1 MPAAILFL
9 LLLWVFSGCTVRY
22 YPKDLVD
29 FSQYHDGPI
38 PPDVAQWLKSGSQT
52 RVTPPIQ
59 AVATKLSAETRRER
73 LYNAVQYVWSQMHY
87 DRWLNSQMFTRTAD
101 ELFREKVLGGCS
113 DFALA
118 EVALFRALDIPS
130 RLVVTANVDWML
142 RYQKD
147 PLFLTTGH
155 VFIEV
160 FLEDKWFLVDSTY
173 RFLFSD
179 YDLKRK
185 SYPRREYLCVKGTDY
200 WEMGF
205 TEVALFIE
213 KAGVLARGFQE
224 VRYRDPGY
232 PQQKI

>member
-1 MPAAILFL
+1 
-9 LLLWVFSGCTVRY
+9 
-22 YPKDLVD
+22 
-29 FSQYHDGPI
+29 
-38 PPDVAQWLKSGSQT
+38 VARWLNSGSQT
-52 RVTPPIQ
+52 RVTPLIQ
-59 AVATKLSAETRRER
+59 AVALQLSAETRRER
-73 LYNAVQYVWSQMHY
+73 LYNAVQYIWSNMRY

-101 ELFREKVLGGCS
+101 QLFQEKVLGGCS

-118 EVALFRALDIPS
+118 KVTLFRALGIPA
-130 RLVVTANVDWML
+130 RLVITANVDWML

-160 FLEDKWFLVDSTY
+160 FLEDRWFLVDSTY

-179 YDLKRK
+179 YDRTKK
-185 SYPRREYLCVKGTDY
+185 SYPRREYFCVRGTDY

-205 TEVALFIE
+205 TEVANFIE
-213 KAGVLARGFQE
+213 RAGALARSFHEAQ
-224 VRYRDPGY
+224 YRDPGY